1 MDEKIRNN
9 SYRWMSLR
17 ILVVIIASAVFAIN
31 IKSFVRTGGLLP
43 GGATGLTLLI
53 QEIAD
58 RFFGVAIPYTPINV
72 LINAVPVYIGFKY
85 IGKKFTSLSCIVIV
99 LTGVLTD
106 IIPGYVITNDILLI
120 SVFGGI
126 INGIAVSLCLL
137 MDATSGGTD
146 FIAIYLNKKKGING
160 FNVAMVINTVIL
172 IIAGA
177 LFGWEIA
184 LYSVIFQYVSTAVIN
199 VLYRKYQQATLFIVT
214 SAPDEVSSLIYDMT
228 RHGATIIYGRGS
240 YEDESAKSV
249 VYSVVTATQVG
260 KVVNALHEIDPAAFV
275 NVFKSERVSGRF
287 YRIPED

>member
-1 MDEKIRNN
+1 MEEKIRNN

-17 ILVVIIASAVFAIN
+17 ILVVIIASAVFAVN

-53 QEIAD
+53 QGIAD
-58 RFFGVAIPYTPINV
+58 RFFGLAIPYTPINV

-85 IGKKFTSLSCIVIV
+85 IGKKFTSLSCVVII

-106 IIPGYVITNDILLI
+106 LIPGYVITNDIILI

-146 FIAIYLNKKKGING
+146 FIAIYLNKKKGTNG

-172 IIAGA
+172 VAAGA
-177 LFGWEIA
+177 LFGWEKA
-184 LYSVIFQYVSTAVIN
+184 LYSVIFQYVSTNIIN
-199 VLYRKYQQATLFIVT
+199 ILYRKYQQATLFIVT
-214 SAPDEVSSLIYDMT
+214 SAADEVSSLIYDMT

-240 YEDESAKSV
+240 HEEESTKSV
-249 VYSVVTATQVG
+249 VYSVVTATQVS
-260 KVVNALHEIDPAAFV
+260 KVVNAVREIDPAAFV

>member
-1 MDEKIRNN
+1 MEEKIRNN

-17 ILVVIIASAVFAIN
+17 ILVVIIASAVFAVN

-53 QEIAD
+53 QGIAD
-58 RFFGVAIPYTPINV
+58 RFFGLAIPYTPINA

-85 IGKKFTSLSCIVIV
+85 IGKKFTSLSCIVII

-106 IIPGYVITNDILLI
+106 LIPGYVITNDIILI

-146 FIAIYLNKKKGING
+146 FIAIYLNKKKGTNG

-172 IIAGA
+172 VTAGA
-177 LFGWEIA
+177 LFGWEKA
-184 LYSVIFQYVSTAVIN
+184 LYSVIFQYV
-199 VLYRKYQQATLFIVT
+199 
-214 SAPDEVSSLIYDMT
+214 
-228 RHGATIIYGRGS
+228 
-240 YEDESAKSV
+240 
-249 VYSVVTATQVG
+249 
-260 KVVNALHEIDPAAFV
+260 
-275 NVFKSERVSGRF
+275 
-287 YRIPED
+287 

>member
-17 ILVVIIASAVFAIN
+17 ILVVVIASAVFAVN

-106 IIPGYVITNDILLI
+106 LIPSYVITNDILLI

-214 SAPDEVSSLIYDMT
+214 TAPDEVSSLIYDMT

-240 YEDESAKSV
+240 YEDERTKSV
-249 VYSVVTATQVG
+249 VYSVVTATQVS
-260 KVVNALHEIDPAAFV
+260 KVVNAVHEIDPAAFV

>member
-1 MDEKIRNN
+1 MEEKNRNN

-17 ILVVIIASAVFAIN
+17 ILVVIIASVVFAVN

-53 QEIAD
+53 QGIAD
-58 RFFGVAIPYTPINV
+58 RFFGLAIPYTPINV

-85 IGKKFTSLSCIVIV
+85 IGKKFTSLSCIVII

-106 IIPGYVITNDILLI
+106 LIPGYVITNDIILI

-146 FIAIYLNKKKGING
+146 FIAIYLNKKKGTNG

-172 IIAGA
+172 VTAGA
-177 LFGWEIA
+177 LFGWEKA
-184 LYSVIFQYVSTAVIN
+184 LYSVIFQYVSTNIIN
-199 VLYRKYQQATLFIVT
+199 ILYRKYQQATLFIVT
-214 SAPDEVSSLIYDMT
+214 SAPDEVSSLIHDMT

-240 YEDESAKSV
+240 YEEESTKSV
-249 VYSVVTATQVG
+249 VYSVVTATQVS
-260 KVVNALHEIDPAAFV
+260 KVVNAVREIDPAAFV

>member
-1 MDEKIRNN
+1 MEEKIRNN

-17 ILVVIIASAVFAIN
+17 ILVVIIASAVFAVN

-53 QEIAD
+53 QGIAD
-58 RFFGVAIPYTPINV
+58 RFFGLAIPYTPINV

-85 IGKKFTSLSCIVIV
+85 IGKKFTSLSCIVII

-106 IIPGYVITNDILLI
+106 LIPGYVITNDIILI

-126 INGIAVSLCLL
+126 INGIAISLCLL

-146 FIAIYLNKKKGING
+146 FIAIYLNKKKGTNG

-172 IIAGA
+172 VAAGA
-177 LFGWEIA
+177 LFGWEKA
-184 LYSVIFQYVSTAVIN
+184 LYSVIFQYVSTNIIN
-199 VLYRKYQQATLFIVT
+199 ILYRKYQQATLFIVT

-240 YEDESAKSV
+240 YEEESTKSV
-249 VYSVVTATQVG
+249 VYSVVTATQVS
-260 KVVNALHEIDPAAFV
+260 KVVNAVHEIDPAAFV

>member
-1 MDEKIRNN
+1 M
-9 SYRWMSLR
+9 
-17 ILVVIIASAVFAIN
+17 VIIASVVFAVN

-53 QEIAD
+53 QGIAD
-58 RFFGVAIPYTPINV
+58 RFFGLAIPYTPINV

-85 IGKKFTSLSCIVIV
+85 IGKKFTSLSCIVII

-106 IIPGYVITNDILLI
+106 LIPGYVITNDIILI

-146 FIAIYLNKKKGING
+146 FIAIYLNKKKGTNG

-172 IIAGA
+172 VTAGA
-177 LFGWEIA
+177 LFGWEKA
-184 LYSVIFQYVSTAVIN
+184 LYSVIFQYVSTNIIN
-199 VLYRKYQQATLFIVT
+199 ILYRKYQQATLFIVT
-214 SAPDEVSSLIYDMT
+214 SAPDEVSLLIHDMT

-240 YEDESAKSV
+240 YEEESTKSV
-249 VYSVVTATQVG
+249 VYSVVTATQVS
-260 KVVNALHEIDPAAFV
+260 KVVNAVREIDPAAFV

>member
-1 MDEKIRNN
+1 MEEKIRNN

-17 ILVVIIASAVFAIN
+17 ILVVIIASAVFAVN

-53 QEIAD
+53 QGIAD
-58 RFFGVAIPYTPINV
+58 RFFGLAIPYTPINV

-85 IGKKFTSLSCIVIV
+85 IGKKFTSLSCIVII

-106 IIPGYVITNDILLI
+106 LIPGYVITNDIILI

-146 FIAIYLNKKKGING
+146 FIAIYLNKKKGTNG

-172 IIAGA
+172 VTAGA
-177 LFGWEIA
+177 LFGWEKA
-184 LYSVIFQYVSTAVIN
+184 LYSVIFQYVSTNIIN
-199 VLYRKYQQATLFIVT
+199 ILYRKYQQATLFIVT
-214 SAPDEVSSLIYDMT
+214 SAPDEVSLLIYDMT
-228 RHGATIIYGRGS
+228 RHGATIIYGTGS
-240 YEDESAKSV
+240 YEEESTKSV
-249 VYSVVTATQVG
+249 VYSVVTATQVS
-260 KVVNALHEIDPAAFV
+260 KVVNAVREIDPSAFV

>member
-1 MDEKIRNN
+1 M
-9 SYRWMSLR
+9 
-17 ILVVIIASAVFAIN
+17 VIIASAVFAVN

-53 QEIAD
+53 QGIAD
-58 RFFGVAIPYTPINV
+58 RFFGLAIPYTPINV

-85 IGKKFTSLSCIVIV
+85 IGKKFTSLSCIVII

-106 IIPGYVITNDILLI
+106 LIPGYVITNDIILI

-146 FIAIYLNKKKGING
+146 FIAIYLNKKKGTNG

-172 IIAGA
+172 VTAGA
-177 LFGWEIA
+177 LFGWEKA
-184 LYSVIFQYVSTAVIN
+184 LYSVIFQYVSTNIIN
-199 VLYRKYQQATLFIVT
+199 ILYRKYQQATLFIVT
-214 SAPDEVSSLIYDMT
+214 SAPDEVSLLIYDMT

-240 YEDESAKSV
+240 YEEESTKSV
-249 VYSVVTATQVG
+249 VYSVVTATQVS
-260 KVVNALHEIDPAAFV
+260 KVVNAVREIDPAAFV

>member
-1 MDEKIRNN
+1 MEEKNRNN

-17 ILVVIIASAVFAIN
+17 ILVVIIASVVFAVN

-53 QEIAD
+53 QGIAD
-58 RFFGVAIPYTPINV
+58 RFFGLDIPYTPINV

-85 IGKKFTSLSCIVIV
+85 IGKKFTSLSCIVII

-106 IIPGYVITNDILLI
+106 LIPGYVITNDIILI

-146 FIAIYLNKKKGING
+146 FIAIYLNKKKGTNG

-172 IIAGA
+172 VTAGA
-177 LFGWEIA
+177 LFGWEKA
-184 LYSVIFQYVSTAVIN
+184 LYSVIFQYVSTNIIN
-199 VLYRKYQQATLFIVT
+199 ILYRKYQQATLFIVT
-214 SAPDEVSSLIYDMT
+214 SAPDEVSSLIHDMT

-240 YEDESAKSV
+240 YEEESTKSV
-249 VYSVVTATQVG
+249 VYSVVTATQVS
-260 KVVNALHEIDPAAFV
+260 KVVNAVREIDPAAFV

>member
-1 MDEKIRNN
+1 MEEKIRNN

-17 ILVVIIASAVFAIN
+17 ILVVIIASAVFAVN

-53 QEIAD
+53 QGIAD
-58 RFFGVAIPYTPINV
+58 RFFGLALPYTPINV
-72 LINAVPVYIGFKY
+72 LINAVPVYIGFKF
-85 IGKKFTSLSCIVIV
+85 IGKKFTSLSCIVII

-106 IIPGYVITNDILLI
+106 LIPGYVITNDIILI

-146 FIAIYLNKKKGING
+146 FIAIYLNKKKGTNG

-172 IIAGA
+172 VTAGA
-177 LFGWEIA
+177 LFGWEKA
-184 LYSVIFQYVSTAVIN
+184 LYSVIFQYVSTNIIN
-199 VLYRKYQQATLFIVT
+199 ILYRKYQQATLFIVT
-214 SAPDEVSSLIYDMT
+214 SAADEVSSLIYDIT

-240 YEDESAKSV
+240 YEEESTKSV
-249 VYSVVTATQVG
+249 VYSVVTATQVS
-260 KVVNALHEIDPAAFV
+260 KVVNAVREIDPAAFV

>member
-1 MDEKIRNN
+1 MEEKIRNN

-17 ILVVIIASAVFAIN
+17 ILVVIIASAVFAVN

-53 QEIAD
+53 QGIAD
-58 RFFGVAIPYTPINV
+58 RFFGLALPYTPINV
-72 LINAVPVYIGFKY
+72 LINAVPVYIGFRF
-85 IGKKFTSLSCIVIV
+85 IGKKFTSLSCIVII

-106 IIPGYVITNDILLI
+106 LIPGYVITNDIILI

-146 FIAIYLNKKKGING
+146 FIAIYLNKKKGTNG

-172 IIAGA
+172 VTAGA
-177 LFGWEIA
+177 LFGWEKA
-184 LYSVIFQYVSTAVIN
+184 LYSVIFQYVSTNIIN
-199 VLYRKYQQATLFIVT
+199 ILYRKYQQATLFIVT
-214 SAPDEVSSLIYDMT
+214 EAPDEVSSLVYDMT

-240 YEDESAKSV
+240 YEEESTKSV
-249 VYSVVTATQVG
+249 VYSVVTATQVS
-260 KVVNALHEIDPAAFV
+260 KVVNAVREIDPAAFV

>member
-1 MDEKIRNN
+1 MEEKNRNN

-17 ILVVIIASAVFAIN
+17 ILVVIIASAVFAVN

-53 QEIAD
+53 QGIAD
-58 RFFGVAIPYTPINV
+58 RFFGLAIPYTPINV

-85 IGKKFTSLSCIVIV
+85 IGKKFTSLSCIVII

-106 IIPGYVITNDILLI
+106 LIPGYVITNDIILI

-146 FIAIYLNKKKGING
+146 FIAIYLNKKKGTNG

-172 IIAGA
+172 VTAGA
-177 LFGWEIA
+177 LFGWEKA
-184 LYSVIFQYVSTAVIN
+184 LYSVIFQYVSTNIIN
-199 VLYRKYQQATLFIVT
+199 ILYRKYQQATLFIVT
-214 SAPDEVSSLIYDMT
+214 EAPDEVSSLVYDMT

-240 YEDESAKSV
+240 YEEESTKSV
-249 VYSVVTATQVG
+249 VYSVVTATQVS
-260 KVVNALHEIDPAAFV
+260 KVVNAVREIDPAAFV

>member
-17 ILVVIIASAVFAIN
+17 ILVVVIASAVFAVN

-106 IIPGYVITNDILLI
+106 LIPGYVITNDILLI

-126 INGIAVSLCLL
+126 INGIAISLCLL

-214 SAPDEVSSLIYDMT
+214 TAPDEVSSLIYDMT

-240 YEDESAKSV
+240 YEDERTKSV
-249 VYSVVTATQVG
+249 VYSVVTATQVS
-260 KVVNALHEIDPAAFV
+260 KVVNALHEIDPAVFV